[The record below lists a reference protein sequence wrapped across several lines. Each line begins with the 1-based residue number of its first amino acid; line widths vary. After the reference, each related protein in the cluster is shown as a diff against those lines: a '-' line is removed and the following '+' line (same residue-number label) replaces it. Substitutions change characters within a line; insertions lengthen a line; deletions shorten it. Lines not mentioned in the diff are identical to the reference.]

1 MKLYYVIHSMLTQ
14 KGANTI
20 KIISVAVGL
29 LVSTLVFGRLD
40 YNYNYDTCFPD
51 RDNLYQI
58 WMSYDINGEK
68 LGPFNSCPGKLPEI
82 GRAHV

>member
-20 KIISVAVGL
+20 KTISVAVGL

-40 YNYNYDTCFPD
+40 YNYNYDTASPTVTIYTRYGCHTTSTA
-51 RDNLYQI
+51 R
-58 WMSYDINGEK
+58 S
-68 LGPFNSCPGKLPEI
+68 
-82 GRAHV
+82 